1 MKFGKVGQVVLVSAI
16 ALSVATLFTACSTLT
31 VGFLYVATTKQT
43 PGQIEV
49 YEVNSE
55 SGALRT
61 IPTSPFPSGGRNPV
75 AEAVSTDFNNLYVA
89 NNEDNNI
96 VQFGI
101 GNDGK
106 LYPQSTVNTPGT
118 YPLALAVNST
128 YAYVVDNLGPVAGC
142 SLANPCP
149 GVIAGYAITPTSSA
163 GSSTSS
169 TSSSAYGAGSLGQIC
184 TTAPSATTPTCTLG
198 NPITNG
204 NGIGYIPLQLSAND
218 LTILTPAAVNIT
230 ANGSYVYVSAYNPA
244 SSPRQG
250 YLFAFSVG
258 SGGSL
263 TAVPMGGTYKL
274 NGANTQMIPLP
285 FGSEPIALA
294 SDSGSQYLYVVDEL
308 KNQVDTLSVQSGGT
322 LNLLGSA
329 ATGNQPTAVTLFKD
343 NFVYVTNSLDSTVT
357 AYTASSGSLTQVAN
371 YSSSTNPIAVA
382 VDPKN
387 IGFVYTVNFLGNSLS
402 GYQINPTSGALV
414 NTQQSPYLSSAQPVA
429 VAGIPHGGTA
439 TGTTK

>member
-16 ALSVATLFTACSTLT
+16 ALSVASIFTACSTLT
-31 VGFLYVATTKQT
+31 VGFLYVATTLQS

-55 SGALRT
+55 SGALRQ
-61 IPTSPFPSGGRNPV
+61 IPTSPFPSGGRNPI

-89 NNEDNNI
+89 NNDDNNI

-128 YAYVVDNLGPVAGC
+128 YAYVLDNLGPVAGC

-149 GVIAGYAITPTSSA
+149 GLIAGYAITP
-163 GSSTSS
+163 STSTS
-169 TSSSAYGAGSLGQIC
+169 TSNPAAFGAGSLGQVC
-184 TTAPSATTPTCTLG
+184 TTATPSTCTLG
-198 NPITNG
+198 NPITNS
-204 NGIGYIPLQLSAND
+204 NGLGYITLRLSPND
-218 LTILTPAAVNIT
+218 QTVLTPAAVNVM
-230 ANGSYVYVSAYNPA
+230 ANGSYVYVTAYNAA

-263 TAVPMGGTYKL
+263 TPVPMGGTYTL
-274 NGANTQMIPLP
+274 NGQPTAMTPLP
-285 FGSEPIALA
+285 FGTEPVALA

-308 KNQVDTLSVQSGGT
+308 QNLVDTFSVQPGGT
-322 LNLLGSA
+322 LSLLGSSP
-329 ATGNQPTAVTLFKD
+329 TGNQPSAVTLFKD
-343 NFVYVTNSLDSTVT
+343 NFLYVTNSLDSTVT
-357 AYTASSGSLTQVAN
+357 AYTASAGSLTRVAN
-371 YSSSTNPIAVA
+371 YASSTNPVAVS

-387 IGFVYTVNFLGNSLS
+387 LGFVYTVNFLGNSLS
-402 GYQINPTSGALV
+402 GYQINPATGALV
-414 NTQQSPYLSSAQPVA
+414 NTQETPYVSSAQPVA
-429 VAGIPHGGTA
+429 ISGIPHGGT
-439 TGTTK
+439 TTSSGTTK